1 MSTGARYSPVTSRA
15 RSRACALGAPPEDR
29 AARARARRPDRRR
42 HGRGWA
48 RPSEER
54 ARAPLPGEGR
64 LTPMQAIRTAT
75 QWAAQCLGLER
86 DLGTIEP
93 GRLADLMV
101 VGGDPLADIALLL
114 DPERIQM
121 VVKGGATCVD
131 RRPAARQCPSRR
143 GIIGSTPIPSHRE
156 A

>member
-1 MSTGARYSPVTSRA
+1 MQRALELGVPIAAGTDAGGHGHPRTALELRYLVEA
-15 RSRACALGAPPEDR
+15 G
-29 AARARARRPDRRR
+29 
-42 HGRGWA
+42 
-48 RPSEER
+48 
-54 ARAPLPGEGR
+54 

-93 GRLADLMV
+93 GCLADLVV

-131 RRPAARQCPSRR
+131 RRLAARQCPSRR